1 MKYELATDIAA
12 PIERVWSLL
21 IDVEDWPNRSRAFR
35 KVTLVTP
42 GSLGPGSVAQ
52 VTQPGL
58 PTARWAVSRWDV
70 GTRFDWESQ
79 APGVHTVGRHTLAR
93 IDDEHTR
100 LTLAIEQTGGLSD
113 LASLTFGR
121 RTRAY
126 VQLEA
131 AGLKKLA
138 EGRPAV

>member
-12 PIERVWSLL
+12 RIERVWSLL

-131 AGLKKLA
+131 DGLKKLA